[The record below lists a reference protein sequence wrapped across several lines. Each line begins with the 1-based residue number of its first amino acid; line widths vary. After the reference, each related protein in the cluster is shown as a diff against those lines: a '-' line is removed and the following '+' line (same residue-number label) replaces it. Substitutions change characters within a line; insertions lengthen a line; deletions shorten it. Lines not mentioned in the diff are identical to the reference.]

1 MGDLRFVVL
10 EMSGGCEKE
19 NIDYILG
26 VVNEHSRASTMVD
39 DKSASNQ
46 HKKLVDITWRVQQR
60 RCERLLSDAEH
71 NNNVAMQVYATA
83 GLATCMIQSMCVENM
98 VTRFAETCAKGWSGH
113 WSAIY

>member
-1 MGDLRFVVL
+1 MGADPARAKSPIIRSHFARALRPFQRRDTLTHARTTFVGDLRFVVL

-60 RCERLLSDAEH
+60 RWERLLSEASTTT
-71 NNNVAMQVYATA
+71 M
-83 GLATCMIQSMCVENM
+83 LRCKFI
-98 VTRFAETCAKGWSGH
+98 
-113 WSAIY
+113 